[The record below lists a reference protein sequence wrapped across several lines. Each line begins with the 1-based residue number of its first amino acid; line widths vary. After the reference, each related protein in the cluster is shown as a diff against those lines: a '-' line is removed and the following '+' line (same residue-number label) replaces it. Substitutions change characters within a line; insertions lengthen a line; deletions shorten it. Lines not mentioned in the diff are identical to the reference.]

1 MYLPLNN
8 IDNLIKIKYI
18 TNQNQQCDLFDI
30 MEANIISK
38 LSKYQYNNINIS
50 CFNFRCFTTKNSRIK
65 LYNFLQSSYPKTEE
79 IAMELIDSLSQVISN
94 ENMKKLHNSF
104 YEIQLIISGKKILKK
119 LINTNFL
126 GLESIFFTDDITEEF
141 LTQLIRYM
149 YYYIGKNKFNTIFI
163 LNIAFSNYFK
173 DYYDTIKIINL
184 NSFILRKKLNDIINR
199 YEKQTRIYWII
210 YIIKKSVYLE

>member
-8 IDNLIKIKYI
+8 IDNLVKIKFI
-18 TNQNQQCDLFDI
+18 TNKNQQCDLFNI
-30 MEANIISK
+30 MKNNIMSK
-38 LSKYQYNNINIS
+38 LCQYDNINIYY
-50 CFNFRCFTTKNSRIK
+50 FNFRCFTTKVARKN
-65 LYNFLQSSYPKTEE
+65 LYNFLQSNYPKTEE
-79 IAMELIDSLSQVISN
+79 NALQLINSLSQVLSN

-104 YEIQLIISGKKILKK
+104 YEIQLAISGKKILKD

-126 GLESIFFTDDITEEF
+126 GLESIFFTDNITEEF

-184 NSFILRKKLNDIINR
+184 NSFILKKKLDIINR

>member
-8 IDNLIKIKYI
+8 IDNLVKIKFI
-18 TNQNQQCDLFDI
+18 TNKNQQCDLFNI
-30 MEANIISK
+30 MKNNIMLK
-38 LSKYQYNNINIS
+38 LCQYDNINIYY
-50 CFNFRCFTTKNSRIK
+50 FNFRCFTTKVARKN
-65 LYNFLQSSYPKTEE
+65 LYNFLQSNYPKIEN
-79 IAMELIDSLSQVISN
+79 ALQLINSLSQVLSN

-104 YEIQLIISGKKILKK
+104 YEIQLAISGKKILKD

-126 GLESIFFTDDITEEF
+126 GLESIFFTDNITEEF

-149 YYYIGKNKFNTIFI
+149 YYYLGKNKFNTIYI

-184 NSFILRKKLNDIINR
+184 NSFILKKKLDIINR